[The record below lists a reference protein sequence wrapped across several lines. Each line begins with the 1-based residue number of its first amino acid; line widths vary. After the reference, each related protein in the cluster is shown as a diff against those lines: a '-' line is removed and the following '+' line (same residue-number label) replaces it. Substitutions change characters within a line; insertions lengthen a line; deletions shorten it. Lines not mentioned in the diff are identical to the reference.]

1 MTPYACFATIA
12 PTMFLVYLA
21 PSFHHSHLRTPG
33 FRHCFFQMSI
43 YRFIAVDGG
52 LPHVGLDSWQ
62 AISEAARRL
71 DAMNLK
77 WAHAFD
83 LIERTSYRFF

>member
-1 MTPYACFATIA
+1 
-12 PTMFLVYLA
+12 
-21 PSFHHSHLRTPG
+21 
-33 FRHCFFQMSI
+33 MSI

-62 AISEAARRL
+62 AISEAARQL